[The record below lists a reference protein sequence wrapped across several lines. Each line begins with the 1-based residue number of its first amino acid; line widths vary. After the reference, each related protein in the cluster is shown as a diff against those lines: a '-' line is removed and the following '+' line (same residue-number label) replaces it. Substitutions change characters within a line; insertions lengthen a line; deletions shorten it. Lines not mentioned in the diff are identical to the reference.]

1 MICYNILIRTVEE
14 PPLPVPE
21 YQPPSTGRR
30 VRRRYRSK
38 MPEAKPVS
46 GLFYHVPV
54 GTRYY
59 SSVEDIGRTPS
70 GRQNGRA
77 RLLLEID
84 PKGKYYPILDQYKG
98 KDGSIQPLNIGGKDY
113 IEVQVG
119 EAEDGRPDTRII
131 PYAKPGQKVPSRT

>member
-1 MICYNILIRTVEE
+1 MRTVEE

-38 MPEAKPVS
+38 MSEAKPVS

-98 KDGSIQPLNIGGKDY
+98 KDGSIQPLNIGGK
-113 IEVQVG
+113 E
-119 EAEDGRPDTRII
+119 TRLIYVVLGSKII
-131 PYAKPGQKVPSRT
+131 LVCLLPRSKEYKNLENYLSKIQT